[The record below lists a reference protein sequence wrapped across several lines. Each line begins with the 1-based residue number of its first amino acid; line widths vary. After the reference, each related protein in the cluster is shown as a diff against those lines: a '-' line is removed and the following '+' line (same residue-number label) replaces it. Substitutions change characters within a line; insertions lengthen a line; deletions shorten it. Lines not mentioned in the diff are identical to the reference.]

1 MSSEEGGTNLARL
14 RQMKEQKQ
22 QQSFQQQVQQAPQQQ
37 VQYSN
42 FNQPEYQ
49 QLPPQQ
55 PIQRPV
61 QQHFQQ
67 PVQQPVQ
74 APVQAPVQQPVQI
87 MNNKPQIIE
96 NTEPKKSKEPFN
108 IKSFFGSGVSNTNRL
123 SLAIFVVLLFILL
136 NSKLIWTQLQK
147 LPFMGSIEPSIFALI
162 INSLLAGIVFYVASS
177 FIS

>member
-67 PVQQPVQ
+67 PVQ

-108 IKSFFGSGVSNTNRL
+108 IKSFFGSSVSNTNRL